1 MKFRLTERLGV
12 RVVAMLSV
20 ALLPLGLI
28 ALYQTRNVVSQA
40 DELARSALLGA
51 TLAAVE
57 GQSDVIYEGFA
68 AARVLGGAVVPQ
80 RDDGAACSDL
90 MQGFTRAH
98 PFYSYAAFIPVEG
111 ISTCNSR
118 NQPADFRT
126 SETALTMAD
135 SPRPRIEA
143 LQRGR
148 VTGDAVLIIAQPVYE
163 GNTYIGFV
171 SLSMLHE
178 NLRLDA
184 NFEGV
189 QHPIDVITLNQEGQ
203 VVLSSL
209 PEAEAAK
216 LLPTQ
221 RDPSSFL
228 YRRATAFTAQDGDD
242 QRRSYS
248 LMPIVPGVVVVIA
261 VWDPVR
267 SENSWAFASRATL
280 AFPVL
285 MWLVS
290 LVVAYVAVH
299 RLVIRHIRKLRSKMR
314 RFGNGEP
321 GSAVFEEVESIRAPA
336 ELRQM
341 EETFDRMAERITR
354 DTAEL
359 ENGLHEKNVLLKE
372 VHHRV
377 KNNLQL
383 IASIM
388 NMEIRKARSPETRR
402 TLRRVQD
409 RVLGLATVH
418 SNLYHTS
425 RLASLRADSLLDD
438 VLKQTLRSA
447 LPNSEPIDVKLDFEP
462 MILYPDQAVPL
473 SLLATE
479 AATNAV
485 KYLGR
490 PLDGSKP
497 WIWVSLKE
505 VSDGLFLF
513 EIENSRGERLDPE
526 DEVTDSTGLGNQL
539 IQAFSMQLG
548 SRPETEATDTSYR
561 LSLEIALRGFTE
573 TEEEAPPPEPEDDD
587 I

>member
-1 MKFRLTERLGV
+1 MTERLGV

-80 RDDGAACSDL
+80 RDDSLACSDL
-90 MQGFTRAH
+90 MRGFTRAH
-98 PFYSYAAFIPVEG
+98 PFYTYAAFIPVEG
-111 ISTCNSR
+111 VSTCNSR
-118 NQPADFRT
+118 GEPADFRNAP
-126 SETALTMAD
+126 TAKTMAE
-135 SPRPRIEA
+135 SPRPRIES

-148 VTGDAVLIIAQPVYE
+148 VTGDQVLIIAQPVFE
-163 GNTYIGFV
+163 GNQYLGFV

-189 QHPIDVITLNQEGQ
+189 QHPIDVITLNQDGD
-203 VVLSSL
+203 VVMSSAP
-209 PEAEAAK
+209 PEEAAK
-216 LLPTQ
+216 LLPSH

-228 YRRATAFTAQDGDD
+228 YRRATAFVAEDTKDE
-242 QRRSYS
+242 RRSYS
-248 LMPIVPGVVVVIA
+248 LMPIVPGVVVVLA

-267 SENSWAFASRATL
+267 GETSWAFASRATL

-299 RLVIRHIRKLRSKMR
+299 RLVIRHVRKLRQKMR

-321 GSAVFEEVESIRAPA
+321 EHLLLKDADTTRPPA

-341 EETFDRMAERITR
+341 EETFDRMVERITR

-388 NMEIRKARSPETRR
+388 NMEIRKAKSPETRR

-425 RLASLRADSLLDD
+425 RLSSLRADSLLDD

-447 LPNSEPIDVKLDFEP
+447 LPNSEPIDVQLDFDP
-462 MILYPDQAVPL
+462 MVLYPDQAVPL

-479 AATNAV
+479 AATNAI

-490 PLDGSKP
+490 PLDGAKP
-497 WIWVSLKE
+497 WIKVSLKQL
-505 VSDGLFLF
+505 SAGQFLF
-513 EIENSRGERLDPE
+513 EIVNSRGERLDPE
-526 DEVTDSTGLGNQL
+526 SEAADSTGLGNQL

-548 SRPETEATDTSYR
+548 AQPEIEATDTAYR
-561 LSLEIALRGFTE
+561 LSLEISLRGFTE
-573 TEEEAPPPEPEDDD
+573 SEEDCPDEGSGDESDD
-587 I
+587 